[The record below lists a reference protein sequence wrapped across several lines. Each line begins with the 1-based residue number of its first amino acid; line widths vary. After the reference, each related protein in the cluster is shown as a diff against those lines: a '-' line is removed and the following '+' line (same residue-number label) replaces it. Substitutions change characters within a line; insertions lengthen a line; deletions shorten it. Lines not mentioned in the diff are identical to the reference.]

1 MASASHTFN
10 SPFQASFQRVAE
22 TAATYGFALVDEVH
36 TLVDE
41 PAYLPKQIHP
51 RVKQLAVTGLI
62 FFGTLI
68 STLGKLGALHRTAMS
83 LGQLSCKLLAAAMTS
98 QLPNRSTSVRTVVA
112 GQLLLPPDSSHTQA

>member
-1 MASASHTFN
+1 MATASNSFN

-36 TLVDE
+36 SLVDE
-41 PAYLPKQIHP
+41 PTYVPKQIHP

-68 STLGKLGALHRTAMS
+68 STLGKLGARQIAAVVS
-83 LGQLSCKLLAAAMTS
+83 QQPSCKCCAAGK
-98 QLPNRSTSVRTVVA
+98 A
-112 GQLLLPPDSSHTQA
+112 GQLPAS